1 MERKNILRVS
11 AAGGMMNSISK
22 EFYAGGVNKVYP
34 LPFIMSGNRGLYF
47 YTGLFACLD
56 LVGE

>member
-1 MERKNILRVS
+1 MEGKNILRVS
-11 AAGGMMNSISK
+11 AAGGMMNNISK
-22 EFYAGGVNKVYP
+22 EFYAWANKGYP